1 MQPKTWDFSLAFNI
15 KFIERIGERDDKFS
29 WQKRLKNAPKTRR
42 LFKIGKVGKPT
53 IFILLTYDK
62 ARWVYVACWTANKT
76 KFAKCSNFSSNHSV
90 KSLFFDL
97 L

>member
-42 LFKIGKVGKPT
+42 LFKIG
-53 IFILLTYDK
+53 
-62 ARWVYVACWTANKT
+62 
-76 KFAKCSNFSSNHSV
+76 
-90 KSLFFDL
+90 
-97 L
+97 